1 MKKLGLL
8 LTALAIL
15 TLTFAGTKEVNTEL
29 SNVQWEGKKVTG
41 AHNGDIKIKSG
52 SFTFENEILTGG
64 TIEMDMASMTCTDL
78 QGDMAGKL
86 MGHLKSADFFD
97 VENHPTASYVITKVV
112 SRGMPGEYKLIG
124 NMTIKG
130 ITQEVKLNV
139 KFNENNSEANA
150 QMQLDRTD
158 YNVKYGSGSFFD
170 NLGDKTIFD
179 EFTLN
184 ISLILK

>member
-1 MKKLGLL
+1 MKRIGLL
-8 LTALAIL
+8 ITMMALVAI
-15 TLTFAGTKEVNTEL
+15 TFAGNREVNTEL

-41 AHNGDIKIKSG
+41 AHSGDIKLKSG
-52 SFTFENEILTGG
+52 SFTFENDVLIGG
-64 TIEMDMASMTCTDL
+64 TIVMDMTSMTCTDL

-97 VENHPTASYVITKVV
+97 VENHPTSSYVITKVV

-130 ITQEVKLNV
+130 VTNEVKVNV

-150 QMQLDRTD
+150 QMQIDRTD